1 VAHRLRKVIAVG
13 LFVAHTTFATT
24 HLGFEAANFVL
35 RTKILFLLPTDFCT
49 APRILITSSHHTSL
63 DFRDHLIESCLLYS
77 FENAL
82 PTARMQEPDWHG
94 MLAEFLQRDSTTPIR
109 RDALRRIL
117 EMVPEQEPTKHLLP
131 VDEAEI
137 KLKLLWKL
145 KRYWE
150 VHYPELT
157 GEPRDR
163 YKPLHP
169 IVIATVMMIDVK
181 MAQNLMLPGM
191 AGEYVMNGFLRDLKV
206 MPCFIKRGNY
216 PSQHLVLLIS

>member
-1 VAHRLRKVIAVG
+1 
-13 LFVAHTTFATT
+13 VAHTTFATT

-35 RTKILFLLPTDFCT
+35 RTKILFPLPT
-49 APRILITSSHHTSL
+49 ITSSHHTSL

-94 MLAEFLQRDSTTPIR
+94 MPAEFLQRDSTTPIR

-137 KLKLLWKL
+137 KLQLLWKL
-145 KRYWE
+145 QRYWE
-150 VHYPELT
+150 VHYPELA
-157 GEPRDR
+157 GEPHDQ

-169 IVIATVMMIDVK
+169 IVIATVMMMDVK
-181 MAQNLMLPGM
+181 RAQNMMFPGLLVDNRQ
-191 AGEYVMNGFLRDLKV
+191 YIMNGFLRDLMV
-206 MPCFIKRGNY
+206 VPCFIKRGNY